1 MTSFSESVKAF
12 GVKQVLGYL
21 QKDPENNI
29 PKILDWLE
37 KYGGDVAMPKQIAY
51 VRRVLSDKDNKW

>member
-37 KYGGDVAMPKQIAY
+37 KYGGDVAMPKQIA
-51 VRRVLSDKDNKW
+51 